1 MLENIPFLSLSISAI
16 AVMFYALFRALSLR
30 NKVPGGK
37 VKSTWNFLT
46 FLVVLFAIGYLTTP
60 FFSLLPAA
68 TKDLLVGFIF
78 FFGAIFVVI
87 VVNLFIKI
95 VEDLGL

>member
-1 MLENIPFLSLSISAI
+1 MLNNIPFLSLSVSAI
-16 AVMFYALFRALSLR
+16 AVMFYALFRTLTLR

-46 FLVVLFAIGYLTTP
+46 FLIVLFSVGYLSTP

-68 TKDLLVGFIF
+68 TKDILVGCIF
-78 FFGAIFVVI
+78 FFGAIFVLI